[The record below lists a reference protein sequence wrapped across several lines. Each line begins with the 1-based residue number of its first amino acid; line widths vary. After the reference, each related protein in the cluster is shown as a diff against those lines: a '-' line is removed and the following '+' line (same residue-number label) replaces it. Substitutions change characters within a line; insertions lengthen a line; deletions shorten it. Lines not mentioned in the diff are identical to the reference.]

1 MGGLVGS
8 DDSVGGVEAPAG
20 SDDSVG
26 GGRGLGECAHGVDE
40 FGGSAGLGARPGGV
54 GSLAGPVTSPGR
66 KRRNRKHL
74 LRW

>member
-1 MGGLVGS
+1 VGC
-8 DDSVGGVEAPAG
+8 DDSVGGVEAPDG
-20 SDDSVG
+20 SEDSVG

-40 FGGSAGLGARPGGV
+40 VGRPAGSGARPGEV